1 MTVPLRKMMN
11 RFSCFTYLL
20 IWKTSGN
27 NNDQEEKQ
35 LKAWKSCNAFKQ
47 KIKSMKD
54 IFLETLLNEEARM
67 KQIKLKKKEK

>member
-1 MTVPLRKMMN
+1 MN
-11 RFSCFTYLL
+11 NADCWNAYRFSCFTYLI

-27 NNDQEEKQ
+27 NKDQEEKQ

-54 IFLETLLNEEARM
+54 IFLETLLNEQARN
-67 KQIKLKKKEK
+67 KTNKT